1 MCARHREKEGLYL
14 HVYVLAGSADEEQ
27 PLDSVDE
34 EDLFSAVQRDEKA
47 QHVSGS
53 FFHVDGVGL
62 VDENVVRSNP
72 WMLKTTQPPPFL
84 STLPHQNTGAG
95 VVLSTAPVP
104 PSPQPSPQPVAQ
116 PQSSH
121 WALPSTG
128 PAVLDG
134 LTDAPHFNGLTVMIE
149 SFDAETNR
157 YTVQLPFLDP
167 GGTQL
172 QTLQTHL

>member
-1 MCARHREKEGLYL
+1 M
-14 HVYVLAGSADEEQ
+14 LAGAADEEQ

-34 EDLFSAVQRDEKA
+34 EDLFSAVQREETKA

-62 VDENVVRSNP
+62 VDENVVRSCP

-84 STLPHQNTGAG
+84 STLPQNGQGAG

-104 PSPQPSPQPVAQ
+104 PTQPTPPAQAQ
-116 PQSSH
+116 PPQN
-121 WALPSTG
+121 WALPAPTG

-157 YTVQLPFLDP
+157 YTVQLPFLDRASHISSS
-167 GGTQL
+167 
-172 QTLQTHL
+172 QTH